1 MRSLPTDM
9 IPVENLTREQAAAE
23 LARLA
28 AEIAEHDRLYYV
40 ESAPSISDADYDLLR
55 RRNEAIEARFPDL
68 MRADSPSRR
77 VGAGPARGFATV
89 RHAQP
94 MLSLQNAFA
103 EEDVRDFVARIR
115 RFLGLA
121 ADAPV
126 ELVAE
131 PKIDGLSISLRYE
144 QGRLVLGATR
154 GDGYQGED
162 VTANLRTVR
171 DVPERL
177 AGGHHPQVAE
187 IRGEVYMRHSDF
199 QAMNAEREA
208 AGEPLYANPRNSASG
223 SLRQLDPQVTA
234 RRNLRFFA
242 YSCGEHSEPLADTHW
257 AFLERLRGWGLP
269 VNPLA
274 RLCGDVEEALAF
286 YREIEGGRAAL
297 DYDIDGVVYK
307 VNRFD
312 WQERLGM
319 VSRAPRWAIA
329 HKFPAQRA
337 ETRLEDI
344 IVQVGRTG
352 ALTPVAALM
361 PVTVGGVVVARATL
375 HNEDEIARKDIRIG
389 DWVVIQR
396 AGDVIPQVV
405 AVVEAKRPADSRPY
419 VFPDHCPA
427 CGSLAVRALN
437 PATGEPDAVRRCTG
451 GLICPAQ
458 AVERLKHFVS
468 RNAFDIEGLGRKHIA
483 AFWQDGLIRGP
494 ADIFRLRDRRAEL
507 VAREGWGEQ
516 SVRNL
521 LDAIEARRRIPLDRF
536 IYALGIRQVGEAT
549 ARLLARHY
557 GSLDAFLAA
566 MAVAQAPDS
575 EAHAELTNIGQ
586 IGPSVAGDLL
596 AFFAEP
602 HNLEVVEDLRRE
614 LSEVEPAAAPR
625 STSPISGKTIVFTGA
640 LEAMSR
646 SEAKARAEALG
657 ARVAGSVSKKTD
669 YVVIGGDA
677 GSKAAKARELGVTVL
692 TEPEWLAL
700 IGG

>member
-1 MRSLPTDM
+1 MCNAAA
-9 IPVENLTREQAAAE
+9 IPPEKLTREQAAAE

-28 AEIAEHDRLYYV
+28 REIAEHDRRYYV
-40 ESAPSISDADYDLLR
+40 ESAPTISDAEYDLLR
-55 RRNEAIEARFPDL
+55 RRNEAIEALFPDL
-68 MRADSPSRR
+68 VRPDSPSRR
-77 VGAGPARGFATV
+77 IGAAPMRGFATV

-103 EEDVRDFVARIR
+103 ETDVRDFVVRIR

-121 ADAPV
+121 ADASV

-131 PKIDGLSISLRYE
+131 PKIDGVSVSLRYE
-144 QGRLVLGATR
+144 EGRLVLGATR
-154 GDGYQGED
+154 GDGYEGED
-162 VTANLRTVR
+162 VSANLRTVHG
-171 DVPERL
+171 VPERL
-177 AGGHHPQVAE
+177 AGDRHPQVIE
-187 IRGEVYMRHSDF
+187 IRGEVYMCHQDF
-199 QAMNAEREA
+199 RAMNAAREA

-234 RRNLRFFA
+234 SRNLRFFA
-242 YSCGEHSEPLADTHW
+242 YGCGEHSEPLGDTHW
-257 AFLERLRGWGLP
+257 EFLDRLRGWGLP

-274 RLCGDVEEALAF
+274 RLCRDVEDALAF
-286 YREIEGGRAAL
+286 YREIESSRATL

-307 VNRFD
+307 VNRID
-312 WQERLGM
+312 WQQRLGT

-337 ETRLEDI
+337 ETRIEDI
-344 IVQVGRTG
+344 LIQVGRTG
-352 ALTPVAALM
+352 ALTPVAALT
-361 PVTVGGVVVARATL
+361 PVTVGGVVVSRATL

-396 AGDVIPQVV
+396 AGDVIPQIV
-405 AVVEAKRPADSRPY
+405 AVVEAKRPADSKPY

-427 CGSLAVRALN
+427 CGSLAVRTVK
-437 PATGEPDAVRRCTG
+437 PASEEPDAVRRCTG

-468 RNAFDIEGLGRKHIA
+468 RNAFDIEGLGKRHIA
-483 AFWQDGLIRGP
+483 AFWEDGLIRSP
-494 ADIFRLRDRRAEL
+494 ADIFRLRQRREEL
-507 VAREGWGEQ
+507 VARDGWGEQ

-521 LDAIEARRRIPLDRF
+521 LDAIDARRRISLDRF

-566 MAVAQAPDS
+566 MQAAQDPES
-575 EAHAELTNIGQ
+575 EAYAELTNIDQ

-602 HNLEVVEDLRRE
+602 HNREVVEDLRRQ
-614 LSEVEPAAAPR
+614 LSEVVPVAAPR
-625 STSPISGKTIVFTGA
+625 SASPVAGKTVVFTGTLA
-640 LEAMSR
+640 TMGR

-657 ARVAGSVSKKTD
+657 AKVAGSVSKKTD
-669 YVVIGGDA
+669 YVVVGADA
-677 GSKAAKARELGVTVL
+677 GSKATKARELGVTVL
-692 TEPEWLAL
+692 TEQEWLAL
-700 IGG
+700 TGS